1 MGLRMVSPVRLD
13 RIPELLQSF
22 FIGVAVLH
30 NEPGHA
36 LGMLQGK
43 APSYGC
49 PVIHNVHGVAHK
61 TELIEQ
67 TVDQFA
73 EAVEGISELAPVW
86 HIALP
91 VSRVVGSDQMVAVR
105 QGRNQVAE
113 HVGRCWE
120 SMQEQNGWCA
130 RHAGLAVE
138 NIYSVD
144 LDHPV
149 MSQRNDC

>member
-13 RIPELLQSF
+13 RIPELLQSL
-22 FIGVAVLH
+22 FICVAVLH

-43 APSYGC
+43 APSYGR

-91 VSRVVGSDQMVAVR
+91 VSRGSRERSVGSCLPGQESGCGTC
-105 QGRNQVAE
+105 GRML
-113 HVGRCWE
+113 GI
-120 SMQEQNGWCA
+120 
-130 RHAGLAVE
+130 HAGAKRLVR
-138 NIYSVD
+138 S
-144 LDHPV
+144 P
-149 MSQRNDC
+149 RRPRGRKP